1 MGDPGIVYNITLVR
15 HLCAEAAAEQ
25 DPVRVAQLID
35 LLRAVIKED
44 QEEMRIRMAFLRK
57 SYTDVIEETKTAD

>member
-1 MGDPGIVYNITLVR
+1 M
-15 HLCAEAAAEQ
+15 CAEAAAEK
-25 DPVRVAQLID
+25 DPVRVDQLID

-57 SYTDVIEETKTAD
+57 SYADVIEVTKTAD